1 MSERWKFD
9 TERVE
14 SGQNSIEVR
23 ELSDA
28 ERARFAAYCADKQN
42 DKLAMLALVVSIGAV
57 DPKVTQAEARD
68 MPAKL
73 LDKAAQTILRLTGI
87 DTTDGDTTKKND

>member
-14 SGQNSIEVR
+14 TGQNSIEVR
-23 ELSDA
+23 ELTDA
-28 ERARFAAYCADKQN
+28 ERARFAAYCADKAN
-42 DKLAMLALVVSIGAV
+42 DKLGMLSLLVSIGGV
-57 DPKVTQAEARD
+57 DPKLTQAEACD

-73 LDKAAQTILRLTGI
+73 LDKAAQTILRLSGI
-87 DTTDGDTTKKND
+87 STSDDDPAKKND